1 MSSSNA
7 TRTFEKDPNYMML
20 YYAVKTMTGKP
31 DFELIKAKTGIVS
44 TAAV

>member
-1 MSSSNA
+1 MTTTNT
-7 TRTFEKDPNYMML
+7 TRTFEADPNYMLL

-31 DFELIKAKTGIVS
+31 DLELIKTKTGIVS